1 MTILLAA
8 FLIGV
13 LSGLRALTPAAV
25 VAWAAHAGALS
36 LGSGLA
42 WMGSTAAMVVL
53 VVLAIGELIGDKL
66 PSTPNRTAPLGLGAR
81 IVMGALTGA
90 CLASA
95 GGGVALVGAGLGA
108 IGGIAGA
115 FAGYRARMDIRRAS
129 GLPDVVVAVLEDL
142 VTIAGALW
150 VVS

>member
-25 VAWAAHAGALS
+25 VAWAAHRGALS
-36 LGSGLA
+36 LGGGLA

-53 VVLAIGELIGDKL
+53 VVLAIGELIADKL
-66 PSTPNRTAPLGLGAR
+66 PSTPNRTAPPGLVARLVLGG
-81 IVMGALTGA
+81 LTGA

-95 GGGVALVGAGLGA
+95 GGASAVVGAGLGA
-108 IGGIAGA
+108 VGGLVGA
-115 FAGYRARMDIRRAS
+115 FGGYQARTGIQRAS
-129 GLPDVVVAVLEDL
+129 GLPDVVVALLEDL

>member
-1 MTILLAA
+1 
-8 FLIGV
+8 
-13 LSGLRALTPAAV
+13 
-25 VAWAAHAGALS
+25 
-36 LGSGLA
+36 
-42 WMGSTAAMVVL
+42 VVL